1 MTTHASDCS
10 LHNEPAY
17 RNGPCDCGADTKF
30 SKPLAVV
37 AGILLAIIALCSI
50 IMFNTSPAKADTGC
64 FVGGSTGANVSA
76 SRLSDGNTG
85 FDVGTASPMI
95 SGEAGCKLA
104 VQGFSLGGLLR
115 YDYTNANIKVDAA
128 SIKQHGRWMALAT
141 VGAPI
146 NDSTSV
152 YALGGLSG
160 TKFDFAD
167 VQSKTAM
174 NWVIGGGI
182 STNLFKTG
190 LSLFAEYNAILPKD
204 LHVDGVTFKSAEHIA
219 RVGVRIGF

>member
-1 MTTHASDCS
+1 MTD
-10 LHNEPAY
+10 N
-17 RNGPCDCGADTKF
+17 
-30 SKPLAVV
+30 KPLAI
-37 AGILLAIIALCSI
+37 ALGIGLGILMLISL
-50 IMFNTSPAKADTGC
+50 IMFNTTAARADTGC

-85 FDVGTASPMI
+85 IDVGTASPMI

-104 VQGFSLGGLLR
+104 IQGFSLGGLLR

-141 VGAPI
+141 LGAPL
-146 NDSTSV
+146 NDSTSI

-204 LHVDGVTFKSAEHIA
+204 LHVDGVTFKNAEHIA
-219 RVGVRIGF
+219 RVGVRMGF